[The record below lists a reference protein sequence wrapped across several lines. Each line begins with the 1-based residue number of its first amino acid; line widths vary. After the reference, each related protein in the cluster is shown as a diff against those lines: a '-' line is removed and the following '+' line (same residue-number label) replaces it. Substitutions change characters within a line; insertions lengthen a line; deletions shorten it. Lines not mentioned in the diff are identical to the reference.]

1 MSENEGEV
9 LSHALEVR
17 QCFSH
22 KVECCH
28 LIVCGSHIALIM
40 MESIVLVC
48 FNHMNTGSPRLDEH
62 LENQTASNILGILNK

>member
-9 LSHALEVR
+9 LSRTVEVAGGV
-17 QCFSH
+17 CSH
-22 KVECCH
+22 KVEGCH
-28 LIVCGSHIALIM
+28 LIVYGSHIALM

-62 LENQTASNILGILNK
+62 LETQTASNILGILNK